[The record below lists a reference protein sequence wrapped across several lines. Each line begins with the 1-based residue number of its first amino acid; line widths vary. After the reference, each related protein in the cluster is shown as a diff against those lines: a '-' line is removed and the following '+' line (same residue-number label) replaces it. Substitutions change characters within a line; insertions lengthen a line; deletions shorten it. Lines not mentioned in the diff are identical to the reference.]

1 MKVLDNL
8 NYVFSKDNEVVARV
22 QDGEVLCF
30 NTCDC
35 FARQVQDESFTFDK
49 IDFTKAN
56 PTAGPAYIEGAEVGD
71 VIAVDILD
79 IQVEDQGFAC
89 SIPKIGILAD
99 QAEMRTRIFK
109 INKGQV
115 DFKGIKWQID
125 PMIGVIGLAPEQGE
139 IACGFAGD
147 HGGNLDSK
155 KIKKGSRVYLPVR
168 HPGGLLQIGD
178 LHATMGDGEVSGT
191 GIEISGQVLVRVNLI
206 KDFDLRWPVVETKDR
221 WFVNG
226 VGPDFDT
233 AYKNAANELARLMKD
248 AYPLDL
254 TDIFIYLSIQGDLE
268 INQYIHPMDGEMP
281 VVRFSIPKTDYAKDL
296 VRKK

>member
-8 NYVFSKDNEVVARV
+8 NYVFSKDNEVVARIKP
-22 QDGEVLCF
+22 GEVLCF

-35 FARQVQDESFTFDK
+35 FARQVKDESFTIDK

-89 SIPKIGILAD
+89 SIPATGILAD

-109 INKGQV
+109 INDGQV
-115 DFKGIKWQID
+115 DFNGIKWHID
-125 PMIGVIGLAPEQGE
+125 PMIGVIGLAPAEGE

-155 KIKKGSRVYLPVR
+155 KIKKGARVYLPVR

-191 GIEISGQVLVRVNLI
+191 GIEVSGQVLVRVNLI
-206 KDFDLRWPVVETKDR
+206 KDFDLRWPVVETEDR

-233 AYKNAANELARLMKD
+233 AYKNAADELARLMKD

-268 INQYIHPMDGEMP
+268 INQYVHPVEGEMP